1 MFENLKLQSEDKIMA
16 LMSLYKADERKE
28 KIDLGVGVYK
38 NNKGQTPIMD
48 AVQKASRILNNT
60 QKTKSYVGLSGNL
73 RFIDNIS
80 QLVLADV
87 VSKNQIIGAQAPGGT
102 GAFHQLLL
110 LIRSMEKDKR
120 VWISSPSWPN
130 HAAILNHLGIQF
142 NNYNYFD
149 YDTCEVNFSRMMSD
163 LQKIS
168 SGDVL
173 LLHGCCH
180 NPTGANLSLEN
191 WTELTQFCEKKNILP
206 LIDLAYQGFGD
217 GINDDVKGVQYMAS
231 NLPEVCIGISCSKN
245 FGLYRERVGA
255 ALMVV
260 SDKKIHKLVEE
271 NLKSFNRVTFSFPP
285 DYGASLVEIIL
296 GGNNFQNKELIHLWE
311 KELNS
316 MRNGML
322 ELRKLLSDSLRRST
336 NSTRF
341 DFIERHRGMFSLMG
355 LSVDQVARLRT
366 EFGIYMVGDSRI
378 NIAGLNKDQIDYFSS
393 SIASVI

>member
-73 RFIDNIS
+73 GFIDSIS

-87 VSKNQIIGAQAPGGT
+87 VPKNQIIGAQAPGGT

-191 WTELTQFCEKKNILP
+191 WIELTKFCEKKNILP

-296 GGNNFQNKELIHLWE
+296 GGNNSQNKELIHLWE

>member
-48 AVQKASRILNNT
+48 SVQKAARILNDT

-73 RFIDNIS
+73 GFINNIS
-80 QLVLADV
+80 QLVLGDV

-191 WTELTQFCEKKNILP
+191 WTELTKFCEKKNILP

-296 GGNNFQNKELIHLWE
+296 GGNNSQNKELIHLWE

>member
-80 QLVLADV
+80 QLVLADAV
-87 VSKNQIIGAQAPGGT
+87 PKNQIIGAQAPGGT

-296 GGNNFQNKELIHLWE
+296 GGNNSQNKELIHLWE

-355 LSVDQVARLRT
+355 LTVDQVARLRT

>member
-16 LMSLYKADERKE
+16 LISLYKADVRKE

-80 QLVLADV
+80 QLVLADAV
-87 VSKNQIIGAQAPGGT
+87 PKNQIIGAQAPGGT

-142 NNYNYFD
+142 TNYNYFD

-168 SGDVL
+168 PGDVL

-191 WTELTQFCEKKNILP
+191 WTEITKFCEKKNILP

-296 GGNNFQNKELIHLWE
+296 GGNNSQNKELIHLWE

>member
-80 QLVLADV
+80 QLVLADAV
-87 VSKNQIIGAQAPGGT
+87 PKNQIIGAQAPGGT

-110 LIRSMEKDKR
+110 LIRSMENDKR

-255 ALMVV
+255 ALIVV
-260 SDKKIHKLVEE
+260 SDKKTHKLVEE

-296 GGNNFQNKELIHLWE
+296 GGNNSQNKELIHLWE

-378 NIAGLNKDQIDYFSS
+378 NIAGLNRDQIDYFSS

>member
-73 RFIDNIS
+73 GFIDNIS
-80 QLVLADV
+80 QLVLADAV
-87 VSKNQIIGAQAPGGT
+87 PKNQIIGAQAPGGT

-142 NNYNYFD
+142 NYYNYFD

-191 WTELTQFCEKKNILP
+191 WTELTKFCEKKNILP

-296 GGNNFQNKELIHLWE
+296 GGNNSQNKELIHLWE

-355 LSVDQVARLRT
+355 LSADQVARLRT

>member
-73 RFIDNIS
+73 GFIDNIS

-87 VSKNQIIGAQAPGGT
+87 VPKNQIIGAQAPGGT

-191 WTELTQFCEKKNILP
+191 WTELTKFCEKKNILP

-296 GGNNFQNKELIHLWE
+296 GGNNSQNKELIHLWE

-322 ELRKLLSDSLRRST
+322 VLRKLLSDSLRRST

>member
-1 MFENLKLQSEDKIMA
+1 
-16 LMSLYKADERKE
+16 
-28 KIDLGVGVYK
+28 
-38 NNKGQTPIMD
+38 
-48 AVQKASRILNNT
+48 
-60 QKTKSYVGLSGNL
+60 
-73 RFIDNIS
+73 
-80 QLVLADV
+80 
-87 VSKNQIIGAQAPGGT
+87 
-102 GAFHQLLL
+102 
-110 LIRSMEKDKR
+110 
-120 VWISSPSWPN
+120 
-130 HAAILNHLGIQF
+130 
-142 NNYNYFD
+142 
-149 YDTCEVNFSRMMSD
+149 MMSD
-163 LQKIS
+163 LQKTN

-180 NPTGANLSLEN
+180 NPTGANLSLEH
-191 WTELTQFCEKKNILP
+191 WTELTKFCEKKNILP

-217 GINDDVKGVQYMAS
+217 GIHDDVKGVQYMAS

-260 SDKKIHKLVEE
+260 SDQKNHKLVEE

-296 GGNNFQNKELIHLWE
+296 GGNNSQNKELINLWE
-311 KELNS
+311 KELNG

-322 ELRKLLSDSLRRST
+322 ELRKLLSASLRIST
-336 NSTRF
+336 KSSRF

-378 NIAGLNKDQIDYFSS
+378 NIAGLNKDQIEYFSS

>member
-38 NNKGQTPIMD
+38 NYKGQTPIMD

-73 RFIDNIS
+73 GFIDNIS
-80 QLVLADV
+80 QLVLADAV
-87 VSKNQIIGAQAPGGT
+87 PKNQIIGAQAPGGT

-168 SGDVL
+168 PGDVL

-191 WTELTQFCEKKNILP
+191 WTELTKFCEKKNILP

-296 GGNNFQNKELIHLWE
+296 GGNNSQNKELIHLWE

-355 LSVDQVARLRT
+355 LTVDQVARLRT

>member
-48 AVQKASRILNNT
+48 AVQKAARILNNT

-73 RFIDNIS
+73 GFIDSIS

-87 VSKNQIIGAQAPGGT
+87 VPKNQIIGAQAPGGT

-191 WTELTQFCEKKNILP
+191 WTELTKFCEKKNILP

-296 GGNNFQNKELIHLWE
+296 GGNNSQNKELIHLWE

-316 MRNGML
+316 MRHGML

-355 LSVDQVARLRT
+355 LTVDQVARLRT

>member
-80 QLVLADV
+80 QLVLADAV
-87 VSKNQIIGAQAPGGT
+87 PKNQIIGAQAPGGT

-296 GGNNFQNKELIHLWE
+296 GGNNSQNKELIHLWE

-355 LSVDQVARLRT
+355 LSADQVARLRT

-393 SIASVI
+393 SIAAVI

>member
-48 AVQKASRILNNT
+48 AVQKAARILNNT

-73 RFIDNIS
+73 GFIDNIS

-87 VSKNQIIGAQAPGGT
+87 VPKNQIIGAQAPGGT

-149 YDTCEVNFSRMMSD
+149 YETCEVNFPRMMSD
-163 LQKIS
+163 LQKTS

-191 WTELTQFCEKKNILP
+191 WTELTKFCEKKNILP

-296 GGNNFQNKELIHLWE
+296 GGNNSQNKELTHLWE

>member
-73 RFIDNIS
+73 GFIDNIS
-80 QLVLADV
+80 QLVLADAV
-87 VSKNQIIGAQAPGGT
+87 PKNQIIGAQAPGGT

-191 WTELTQFCEKKNILP
+191 WTELTKFCEKKNILP

-296 GGNNFQNKELIHLWE
+296 GGNNSQNKELIHLWE

-378 NIAGLNKDQIDYFSS
+378 NIAGLNRDQIDYFSS

>member
-73 RFIDNIS
+73 GFIDNIS

-87 VSKNQIIGAQAPGGT
+87 VPKNQIIGAQAPGGT

-168 SGDVL
+168 PGDVL

-255 ALMVV
+255 ALVVV
-260 SDKKIHKLVEE
+260 SDKKLHKLVEE

-296 GGNNFQNKELIHLWE
+296 GGNNSQNKELIHLWE

-322 ELRKLLSDSLRRST
+322 ELRKLLSDTLRRST

-355 LSVDQVARLRT
+355 LTVDQVARLRT

-378 NIAGLNKDQIDYFSS
+378 NIAGLNRDQIDYFSS

>member
-48 AVQKASRILNNT
+48 AVQKAAGILNDT

-73 RFIDNIS
+73 GFIDNIS

-87 VSKNQIIGAQAPGGT
+87 VSKNQIIGSQAPGGT

-168 SGDVL
+168 PGDVL

-296 GGNNFQNKELIHLWE
+296 GGNNSQNKELIHLWE

-393 SIASVI
+393 SIAAVI

>member
-80 QLVLADV
+80 QLVLADAV
-87 VSKNQIIGAQAPGGT
+87 PKNQIIGAQAPGGT

-393 SIASVI
+393 SIAAVI

>member
-1 MFENLKLQSEDKIMA
+1 MFENLKLQSQDKIMA

-80 QLVLADV
+80 QLVLADAV
-87 VSKNQIIGAQAPGGT
+87 PKNQIIGAQAPGGT

-296 GGNNFQNKELIHLWE
+296 GGNNSQNKELIHLWE

-393 SIASVI
+393 SIAAVI

>member
-38 NNKGQTPIMD
+38 NYKGQTPIMD
-48 AVQKASRILNNT
+48 SVQKAARILNNT

-73 RFIDNIS
+73 GFIDNIT

-87 VSKNQIIGAQAPGGT
+87 VPKNQIIGAQAPGGT

-191 WTELTQFCEKKNILP
+191 WTELTKFCEKKNILP

-296 GGNNFQNKELIHLWE
+296 GGNNSQNKELIHLWE

-355 LSVDQVARLRT
+355 LSSDQVTRLRE

-393 SIASVI
+393 SIASII

>member
-73 RFIDNIS
+73 GFIDNIS

-87 VSKNQIIGAQAPGGT
+87 VPKNQIIGAQAPGGT

-191 WTELTQFCEKKNILP
+191 WTELTKFCEKKNILP

-296 GGNNFQNKELIHLWE
+296 GGNNSQNKELIHLWE

-355 LSVDQVARLRT
+355 LTVDQVARLRT

>member
-73 RFIDNIS
+73 GFIDNIS
-80 QLVLADV
+80 QLVLADAV
-87 VSKNQIIGAQAPGGT
+87 PKNQIIGAQAPGGT

-168 SGDVL
+168 PGDVL

-231 NLPEVCIGISCSKN
+231 NLSEVCIGISCSKN

-296 GGNNFQNKELIHLWE
+296 GGNNSQNKELIHLWE

-393 SIASVI
+393 SIAAVI

>member
-48 AVQKASRILNNT
+48 AVKKASRILNNT

-80 QLVLADV
+80 QLVLADAV
-87 VSKNQIIGAQAPGGT
+87 PKNQIIGAQAPGGT

-168 SGDVL
+168 PGDVL

-393 SIASVI
+393 SIAAVI

>member
-48 AVQKASRILNNT
+48 AVQKAARILNNT

-73 RFIDNIS
+73 GFIDNIS

-87 VSKNQIIGAQAPGGT
+87 VPKNQIIGAQAPGGT

-168 SGDVL
+168 PGDVL

-296 GGNNFQNKELIHLWE
+296 GGNNSQNKELIHLWE

-378 NIAGLNKDQIDYFSS
+378 NIAGLNRDQIDYFSS

>member
-48 AVQKASRILNNT
+48 AVQKAARILNNT

-73 RFIDNIS
+73 GFIDNIS

-87 VSKNQIIGAQAPGGT
+87 VPKNQIIGAQAPGGT

-168 SGDVL
+168 PGDVL

-296 GGNNFQNKELIHLWE
+296 GGNNSQNKELIHLWE

-355 LSVDQVARLRT
+355 LTVDQVARLRT

-378 NIAGLNKDQIDYFSS
+378 NIAGLNRDQIDYFSS

>member
-16 LMSLYKADERKE
+16 LMSLYRADERKE

-73 RFIDNIS
+73 GFIDNIS

-168 SGDVL
+168 PGDVL

-191 WTELTQFCEKKNILP
+191 WTELTKFCEKKNILP

-296 GGNNFQNKELIHLWE
+296 GGNNSQNKELIHLWE

>member
-16 LMSLYKADERKE
+16 LMSLFKADERKE

-38 NNKGQTPIMD
+38 NNKGQTPIMV
-48 AVQKASRILNNT
+48 AVQKAARILNNT

-73 RFIDNIS
+73 GFIDNIS

-120 VWISSPSWPN
+120 VWVSSPSWPN

-142 NNYNYFD
+142 KNYSYFD
-149 YDTCEVNFSRMMSD
+149 YETCEVNFSRMMFD
-163 LQKIS
+163 LQKTN

-191 WTELTQFCEKKNILP
+191 WTELTKFCEKKNILP

-296 GGNNFQNKELIHLWE
+296 GGNNSQNKELIHLWE

>member
-73 RFIDNIS
+73 GFIDSIS

-87 VSKNQIIGAQAPGGT
+87 VPKNQIIGAQAPGGT

-191 WTELTQFCEKKNILP
+191 WTELTKFCEKKNILP

-296 GGNNFQNKELIHLWE
+296 GDNNSQNKELIDLWE

>member
-38 NNKGQTPIMD
+38 NYKGQTPIMD

-73 RFIDNIS
+73 GFIDNIS
-80 QLVLADV
+80 QLVLADAV
-87 VSKNQIIGAQAPGGT
+87 PKNQIIGAQAPGGT

-168 SGDVL
+168 PGDVL

-296 GGNNFQNKELIHLWE
+296 GGNNSQNKELIHLWE

-378 NIAGLNKDQIDYFSS
+378 NIAGLNRDQIDYFSS

>member
-73 RFIDNIS
+73 GFIDNIS
-80 QLVLADV
+80 QLVLADAV
-87 VSKNQIIGAQAPGGT
+87 PKNQIIGAQAPGGT

-168 SGDVL
+168 PGDVL

-217 GINDDVKGVQYMAS
+217 GINDDVEGFQYMAS

-296 GGNNFQNKELIHLWE
+296 GGNNSQNKELIHLWE

-393 SIASVI
+393 SIAAVI

>member
-16 LMSLYKADERKE
+16 LISLYKADERKE

-48 AVQKASRILNNT
+48 AVQKAAIILNNT

-73 RFIDNIS
+73 GFIDNIT

-87 VSKNQIIGAQAPGGT
+87 VPKNQIIGAQAPGGT

-168 SGDVL
+168 PGDVL

-296 GGNNFQNKELIHLWE
+296 GGNNSQNKELIHLWE

-355 LSVDQVARLRT
+355 LSADQVARLRT

-393 SIASVI
+393 SIASAI

>member
-80 QLVLADV
+80 QLVLADAV
-87 VSKNQIIGAQAPGGT
+87 PKNQIIGAQAPGGT

-168 SGDVL
+168 PGDVL

-260 SDKKIHKLVEE
+260 SDKKIHKLVED

-393 SIASVI
+393 SIAAVI

>member
-48 AVQKASRILNNT
+48 AVQKASIILNNT

-73 RFIDNIS
+73 GFIENIS

-87 VSKNQIIGAQAPGGT
+87 VPKNQIIGAQAPGGT

-191 WTELTQFCEKKNILP
+191 WTELTKFCEKKNILP

-296 GGNNFQNKELIHLWE
+296 GGNNSQNKELIHLWE

>member
-73 RFIDNIS
+73 GFIDNIS
-80 QLVLADV
+80 QLVLADAV
-87 VSKNQIIGAQAPGGT
+87 PKNQIIGAQAPGGT

-296 GGNNFQNKELIHLWE
+296 GGNNSQNKELIHLWE

>member
-73 RFIDNIS
+73 GFIDNIS
-80 QLVLADV
+80 QLVLADAV
-87 VSKNQIIGAQAPGGT
+87 PKNQIIGAQAPGGT

-168 SGDVL
+168 PGDVL

-191 WTELTQFCEKKNILP
+191 WTELTKFCEKKNILP

-296 GGNNFQNKELIHLWE
+296 GGNNSQNKELIHLWE

>member
-48 AVQKASRILNNT
+48 AVQKAARILNNT

-73 RFIDNIS
+73 GFIDNIS

-87 VSKNQIIGAQAPGGT
+87 VPKNQIIGAQAPGGT

-149 YDTCEVNFSRMMSD
+149 YETCEVNFPRMMSD
-163 LQKIS
+163 LQKTS

-191 WTELTQFCEKKNILP
+191 WTELTKFCEKKNILP

-296 GGNNFQNKELIHLWE
+296 GGNNSQNKELINLWE

>member
-48 AVQKASRILNNT
+48 AVQKAARILNNT

-73 RFIDNIS
+73 GFIDNIT

-87 VSKNQIIGAQAPGGT
+87 VPKNQIIGAQAPGGT

-168 SGDVL
+168 PGDVL

-296 GGNNFQNKELIHLWE
+296 GGNNSQNKELIHLWE

-355 LSVDQVARLRT
+355 LTVDQVARLRT

>member
-1 MFENLKLQSEDKIMA
+1 MFENLKIQSEDKIMA
-16 LMSLYKADERKE
+16 LMSLYLADGREE

-38 NNKGQTPIMD
+38 NNNGETPIMN
-48 AVQKASRILNNT
+48 AVQKAATILKDK

-73 RFIDNIS
+73 SFIDKIS
-80 QLVLADV
+80 KLVLANV
-87 VSKNQIIGAQAPGGT
+87 VSKDRIVGAQAPGGT
-102 GAFHQLLL
+102 GAFHQILLL
-110 LIRSMEKDKR
+110 MRSMGKDKQ

-130 HAAILNHLGIQF
+130 HAAILKHLGIKF
-142 NNYNYFD
+142 SSYYYFD
-149 YDTCEVNFSRMMSD
+149 DETCEVNFPRMMFD
-163 LQKIS
+163 LEKMN

-180 NPTGANLSLEN
+180 NPTGANLSIEH
-191 WTELTQFCEKKNILP
+191 WSELTKFCEKKNILP

-217 GINDDVKGVQYMAS
+217 GIDEDVKGVQYMAS
-231 NLPEVCIGISCSKN
+231 KLPELCIGVSCSKN

-255 ALMVV
+255 SLLVV
-260 SDKKIHKLVEE
+260 SNKENCKLAED

-285 DYGASLVEIIL
+285 DYGASLVDIVL
-296 GGNNFQNKELIHLWE
+296 GGDNFQNKELIKLWR

-322 ELRKLLSDSLRRST
+322 QLRNSLSDCLRLNT

-341 DFIERHRGMFSLMG
+341 DFIKRHRGMFSLMG
-355 LSVDQVARLRT
+355 LSFDQVTKLRS

-378 NIAGLNKDQIDYFSS
+378 NIAGLNKDKIEYFSS

>member
-48 AVQKASRILNNT
+48 AVQKAARILNNT

-73 RFIDNIS
+73 GFIDNIS

-87 VSKNQIIGAQAPGGT
+87 VPKNQIIGAQAPGGT

-168 SGDVL
+168 PGDVL

-191 WTELTQFCEKKNILP
+191 WTELTKFCEKKNILP

-296 GGNNFQNKELIHLWE
+296 GGNNSQNKELIHLWE

-322 ELRKLLSDSLRRST
+322 ELRKLLSVSLRRST

-378 NIAGLNKDQIDYFSS
+378 NIAGLNRDQIDYFSS

>member
-38 NNKGQTPIMD
+38 DNKGQTPIMD
-48 AVQKASRILNNT
+48 AVQKATRILNNT

-73 RFIDNIS
+73 GFIDNIS

-87 VSKNQIIGAQAPGGT
+87 VPKNQIIGAQAPGGT

-168 SGDVL
+168 PGDVL

-191 WTELTQFCEKKNILP
+191 WTELTKFCEKKNILP

-296 GGNNFQNKELIHLWE
+296 GGNNSQNKELIHLWE

-322 ELRKLLSDSLRRST
+322 VLRKLLSDSLRRST

-341 DFIERHRGMFSLMG
+341 DFIQRHRGMFSLMG

>member
-48 AVQKASRILNNT
+48 AVQKAARILNNT

-73 RFIDNIS
+73 GFIDNIT

-87 VSKNQIIGAQAPGGT
+87 VPKNQIIGAQAPGGT

-130 HAAILNHLGIQF
+130 HAAILNHLGIKF

-191 WTELTQFCEKKNILP
+191 WTELTKFCEKKNILP

-296 GGNNFQNKELIHLWE
+296 GGNNSQNKELIHLWE
-311 KELNS
+311 KELNG

-322 ELRKLLSDSLRRST
+322 ELRKLLSASLRIST

-355 LSVDQVARLRT
+355 LSVDQVERLRT
-366 EFGIYMVGDSRI
+366 EYGIYMVGDSRI